1 MVGEI
6 RGRILNGTTEG
17 DREGSYTYVDPKGG
31 IVIDYAVI
39 NETCQDSVNNCSIN
53 GRVDSDH
60 VPLSVELN
68 SGGKERGKKV
78 GEEEKRRSK
87 LKISWR
93 KETIRRYREKTEEID
108 WKMGEEEKDIEGK
121 WNRLMRWCMER

>member
-1 MVGEI
+1 M
-6 RGRILNGTTEG
+6 
-17 DREGSYTYVDPKGG
+17 
-31 IVIDYAVI
+31 
-39 NETCQDSVNNCSIN
+39 
-53 GRVDSDH
+53 
-60 VPLSVELN
+60 PLSVELN